1 MRLALVTGTVTATVK
16 DPQLV
21 GMKLLLT
28 DVIDGSGNVLDQALV
43 AVDTCGAGK
52 GDWVLIAS
60 GSAARMP
67 ASVAGKP
74 VDYTII
80 AVVDDVSTAKSS

>member
-21 GMKLLLT
+21 GQKLLLV
-28 DVIDGSGNVLDQALV
+28 DVVDAKGKVIQPALV
-43 AVDTCGAGK
+43 AVDTCGAGVK
-52 GDWVLIAS
+52 DHVLIAS

-67 ASVAGKP
+67 AAVAGRP
-74 VDYTII
+74 IDNSII
-80 AVVDDVSTAKSS
+80 AIIDHVDVA